1 MDSSSQDKN
10 LPASERKLKNARAEG
25 QVARSRDFSHFVV
38 LGGGGM
44 TLIALSSSM
53 FNALKENLSN
63 QLSFSAADLVHPM
76 SMLSRLGDMVLIGLL
91 GCVILAAITSLLIL
105 VSTVAVGGWV
115 SSLKP
120 IAPDFS
126 RINPLTGFGRLF
138 TKDKLVDVI
147 KMSALTALVLFIGY
161 AYLSASLT
169 EIANLILQPSSS
181 ALQHLIDWLK
191 TGLGLLILVLLIIG
205 MIDVPLQI
213 FFHKSKMKMSHQ
225 EVKQEGKES
234 DGNPQMK
241 SRLRQRQRE
250 IAHGNSVTAVPKA
263 DFVLMNPTHYAVAIM
278 YDEKTMRAP
287 KVISK
292 GADLVAM
299 RIRDLATKNAVP
311 VLASPVLARALYAH
325 AELNQD
331 IPASLFTAVAQVL
344 AYIYKLKA
352 AMRGEGPMPGEVP
365 IPTIPLELDPHSDI
379 ATENKLP

>member
-10 LPASERKLKNARAEG
+10 LPASERKLKNARDEG
-25 QVARSRDFSHFVV
+25 QVARSRDFSHFVI
-38 LGGGGM
+38 LGGGGI

-53 FNALKENLSN
+53 FNVLKENLSK
-63 QLSFSAADLVHPM
+63 QLNFTATDLIHPA
-76 SMLSRLGDMVLIGLL
+76 SMLGRLGDMVLIGLV
-91 GCVILAAITSLLIL
+91 GCVIFGAITTFLIMT
-105 VSTVAVGGWV
+105 STVAVGGWV

-120 IAPDFS
+120 ITPDFS
-126 RINPLTGFGRLF
+126 RVNPLAGFGRLF
-138 TKDKLVDVI
+138 TQDKFVDVM
-147 KMSALTALVLFIGY
+147 KMSAMTALVLAIGY
-161 AYLSASLT
+161 AYLSAGLK
-169 EIANLILQPSSS
+169 EIANLVLQPSSS
-181 ALQHLIDWLK
+181 ALQHLVNWL
-191 TGLGLLILVLLIIG
+191 TNGLGLLILVLLLIA

-213 FFHKSKMKMSHQ
+213 YLHKSKMKMSHQ

-241 SRLRQRQRE
+241 NRLRQRQRE
-250 IAHGNSVTAVPKA
+250 IANGNSVTAVPKA

-278 YDEKTMRAP
+278 YDEKTMHAP

-292 GADLVAM
+292 GADLIAI
-299 RIRDLATKNAVP
+299 RIREVAAKNAIP
-311 VLASPVLARALYAH
+311 VLESPVLARALFAH

-365 IPTIPLELDPHSDI
+365 IPSIPSELDPHSSLT
-379 ATENKLP
+379 AESRLK